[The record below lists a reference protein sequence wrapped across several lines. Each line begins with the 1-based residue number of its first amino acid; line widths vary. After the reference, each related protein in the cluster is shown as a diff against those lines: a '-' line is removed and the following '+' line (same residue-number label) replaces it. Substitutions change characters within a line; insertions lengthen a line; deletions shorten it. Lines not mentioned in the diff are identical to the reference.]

1 MVIGREVSGGAS
13 QQNDRQHRSTDGD
26 MRAMETG
33 QEEKET
39 AVTTR
44 IEGQTMFIIGIV
56 VFNTLAGN
64 KANEKT
70 VPSISF

>member
-1 MVIGREVSGGAS
+1 
-13 QQNDRQHRSTDGD
+13 
-26 MRAMETG
+26 MRAMKTS